1 MKYAI
6 STLMKA
12 YALLAKDKSNLEKQG
27 LVKSGRINL
36 IQSKQHELEYAVT
49 CISRGISHE

>member
-12 YALLAKDKSNLEKQG
+12 YELLAKDKSNLEKQDI
-27 LVKSGRINL
+27 VKSGRISL
-36 IQSKQHELEYAVT
+36 IQSKQHELE
-49 CISRGISHE
+49 